1 MDRVKK
7 LKVKKTDGS
16 FTDYIPIGADAENI
30 DLEDGSNVQD
40 EMNKMYNKP
49 YYFNSVVE
57 MKNADYLKEGDCVIT
72 LGYYEINDCKEE
84 FYKIR
89 NILDTDIIDNYNII
103 ALSNYPNLI
112 AERIKTKPDKKY
124 VIIGDSYTEGYTPDG
139 NVTSWAQLF
148 KTNLN
153 IPSNRIAIYY
163 KGGAGFSRNRENNFY
178 QYITDT
184 ILTNDS
190 NVTDVL
196 IVGGYN
202 DNGES
207 ADNIKSGVADTI
219 SLLKTKY
226 PNAIIHTGII
236 GYSNNAN
243 VNLNMR
249 NVYLNTFRSSV
260 ENGAKYLA
268 NVENILHNPYTMF
281 ASDGYHP
288 NQIGQTRLFEYITES
303 LFNGKAD
310 IKYDNVTLLNELPY
324 LSSNMSN
331 NIINIRHNNRE
342 TLSVSID
349 SLICDGS
356 NQYEIGTIT
365 NNYFVGSV
373 FISIPLLLDL
383 TAGSYKMTQ
392 GVLRISGNKI
402 YAICF
407 ALQDDNSGYYTALN
421 VRNIII
427 PDFSCAVNSDFI

>member
-1 MDRVKK
+1 MSKMTIIEGNSNDKDNVRVLMVKGEKGDKGDNGEITYSDVIDNLTSTETQLPLSANQGKQLNEKK
-7 LKVKKTDGS
+7 INISDIVNNLTSTEVCKPLSANQGKVLK
-16 FTDYIPIGADAENI
+16 
-30 DLEDGSNVQD
+30 DLFDSN
-40 EMNKMYNKP
+40 KL
-49 YYFNSVVE
+49 S
-57 MKNADYLKEGDCVIT
+57 
-72 LGYYEINDCKEE
+72 
-84 FYKIR
+84 
-89 NILDTDIIDNYNII
+89 TDIIIDRLVN
-103 ALSNYPNLI
+103 
-112 AERIKTKPDKKY
+112 KKF
-124 VIIGDSYTEGYTPDG
+124 VLIGDSYTEGYTPDG

-163 KGGAGFSRNRENNFY
+163 KGGAGFSRNRANNFY

-207 ADNIKSGVADTI
+207 ANNIKSGVADTI
-219 SLLKTKY
+219 TLLKTKY
-226 PNAIIHTGII
+226 PNAIVHTGII
-236 GYSNNAN
+236 GYSNNAS
-243 VNLNMR
+243 VNMNMR
-249 NVYLNTFRSSV
+249 NVYLNTFRATI

-281 ASDGYHP
+281 ASDGFHP

-342 TLSVSID
+342 TLSVSIA

-373 FISIPLLLDL
+373 FIPVPLILDL

-407 ALQDDNSGYYTALN
+407 ALKDDNSGYYTASN